1 MIDKMILL
9 ISDQRLRQLY
19 HELLISENIEI
30 IPVFNLENSLL
41 IEYVD
46 TIAITVLYP
55 DDFKFVTVE
64 RYIQVHHKIG
74 KLSKVIM
81 IILTSDPDQYR
92 GIDLKNKIII
102 NIIHLNPDEVVK
114 RIKAILPKRE
124 KFLIE

>member
-1 MIDKMILL
+1 MILL